1 MYVRDLLTLKSS
13 PCSVGTFFLL
23 GGWLALC
30 LLYQKSGL
38 LMCGEPYE
46 KFQRMLSWIR
56 DTWAPASGRDCFSLS
71 NKVVSL
77 LSALEEF
84 YLKDCTWL

>member
-1 MYVRDLLTLKSS
+1 MSTEAASVTVNNTKDTLA
-13 PCSVGTFFLL
+13 L